1 MTQGFKADNERPR
14 FVQIGITP
22 FLLAS
27 KSVDHEILRLLAAS
41 GADPM
46 AKTGSNTTAL
56 MLAAGLQIFSI
67 GEDSGTNEDALEAV
81 KVCLELGN
89 DVNAVDNNGETALH
103 GAAWRGANDIVKLL
117 VEKGARLDARDKK
130 GHWTPLAYAHLV
142 YTPGMVFQSW
152 PETEALLRKMME
164 ERGLPTDVPSVE
176 EVRRVIYATEST
188 R

>member
-1 MTQGFKADNERPR
+1 VNAHYELAAYLLDRGADPNAAKQGWTPLHQLMRNRGLSAGRLPHPEGSGSLSSLDFAKKLIAKGADVNAKMTQGFKADNERPR

-27 KSVDHEILRLLAAS
+27 KSVDHEILRILAAS

-89 DVNAVDNNGETALH
+89 DVNGVATDGE
-103 GAAWRGANDIVKLL
+103 R
-117 VEKGARLDARDKK
+117 
-130 GHWTPLAYAHLV
+130 
-142 YTPGMVFQSW
+142 
-152 PETEALLRKMME
+152 
-164 ERGLPTDVPSVE
+164 
-176 EVRRVIYATEST
+176 
-188 R
+188 